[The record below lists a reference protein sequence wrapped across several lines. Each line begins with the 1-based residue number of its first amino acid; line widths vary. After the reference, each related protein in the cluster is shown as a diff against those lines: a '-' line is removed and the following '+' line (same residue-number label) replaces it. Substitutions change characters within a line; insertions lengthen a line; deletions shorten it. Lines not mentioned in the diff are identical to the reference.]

1 MLKQKYDFYVF
12 DCDGVILRS
21 NQIKSDAFASALQGE
36 PEQLVADFVEY
47 HKSNGGVSR
56 YEKFAHYYHHMSV
69 HHSASD
75 DKASLTQ
82 QAIERYAS
90 IVRHELAACEMI
102 SGVLDFIQSLYA
114 QGLPCAVNSGG
125 DELELH
131 HVFGVR
137 GLDQYFKHIFGSPST
152 KHNNMERLK
161 SAGFMTGSGVMF
173 GDSRSDF
180 VAAESFAL
188 DFVYVQEESEWKDG
202 ATICAAQG
210 YQVIPDFHAL
220 SY

>member
-1 MLKQKYDFYVF
+1 MLNQPYDFYVF

-36 PEQLVADFVEY
+36 PEQLVAEFVEY
-47 HKSNGGVSR
+47 HKANGGVSR
-56 YEKFAHYYHHMSV
+56 YQKFAHYYNHMRVDQST
-69 HHSASD
+69 STD
-75 DKASLTQ
+75 TTILTQ
-82 QAIERYAS
+82 QAIDRYAA
-90 IVRHELAACEMI
+90 IVRDALSSCEMI
-102 SGVLDFIQSLYA
+102 SGVLTFIQKLHA

-131 HVFGVR
+131 HVFQVR
-137 GLDQYFKHIFGSPST
+137 GLDQYFKHIFGSPSS

-180 VAAESFAL
+180 IAAQSFAL

-202 ATICAAQG
+202 AAVSAAHG
-210 YQVIPDFHAL
+210 YQIVPDFRSL
-220 SY
+220 PL